1 MFQAAF
7 TRVIFECS
15 VPFVDVFEHKTFF
28 EVRTFEKRNLIARA
42 GSKQEFCIQLE
53 KEKHT
58 SNKFVQYIYEF
69 STREKYISV
78 GPYVYS
84 RGIIRYRNI
93 QLIKMNE
100 ENEQT
105 EILKNP
111 VEECLISSEDN
122 FIDVNYYQISNGK
135 QFYDR

>member
-1 MFQAAF
+1 MQPE
-7 TRVIFECS
+7 VIL
-15 VPFVDVFEHKTFF
+15 VDFYSDVVNGVIDINGFSYITNRERMQ
-28 EVRTFEKRNLIARA
+28 VN
-42 GSKQEFCIQLE
+42 IQLE

-58 SNKFVQYIYEF
+58 SNKFVQYVFEF
-69 STREKYISV
+69 CTREKYISV
-78 GPYVYS
+78 DPYVYS
-84 RGIIRYRNI
+84 KGIIRYRNI

-122 FIDVNYYQISNGK
+122 LIDVNCYQISNRK
-135 QFYDR
+135 QFYDL